1 MYTLTELATIS
12 GVEPQRLRLWKTRY
26 DFPKALPIR
35 EHSKYTEQELIRLVN
50 ISILLTQGWR
60 ISKAL
65 SLAPDELRTRATDLS
80 SSSMAKFRFAAV
92 INGLIRHI
100 FDYDQLSFVR
110 LYQSARS
117 RISMAEMLTE
127 IDFPLLQR
135 ISLLWRNEKVK
146 NMHQRFL
153 AELLMK
159 SYASD
164 VYTRLLTQTSDKDAI
179 ILYSGEGTYSRLF
192 MYFSAVYLMTRK
204 RSLILLGESLSYR
217 EISKSDLKDRFMIG
231 FDDAYPVDKDKIVC
245 IDTRTR
251 TSSLHLPLLL
261 DQILINRFSS

>member
-12 GVEPQRLRLWKTRY
+12 GVEPQKLRLWKTRY

-35 EHSKYTEQELIRLVN
+35 EHSKYTEKELIRLVN
-50 ISILLTQGWR
+50 VSILLTQGWR

-65 SLAPDELRTRATDLS
+65 NLAPEELRERATDLS

-153 AELLMK
+153 SELLMK
-159 SYASD
+159 SYAAD
-164 VYTRLLTQTSDKDAI
+164 IYRRLLTQSSDEDAI
-179 ILYSGEGTYSRLF
+179 ILYSGDGTYSRLF
-192 MYFSAVYLMTRK
+192 MYFSAVYLMTKK
-204 RSLILLGESLSYR
+204 RSVILLGESLSYR
-217 EISKSDLKDRFMIG
+217 EISKSDLQDRYMIG
-231 FDDAYPVDKDKIVC
+231 FDDMQQIDRDNLVC

-261 DQILINRFSS
+261 DQILADCFGS